1 VTRDSKITSQ
11 TIGIGSQHVNPQK
24 LKFRHSAV
32 LNEKPDTNL
41 WSLAYSFWNEVVL
54 FQGAGLISRTG
65 SHERLYNQ
73 DPMKTLRYSVIVG
86 LLAQIVL
93 TLGSSAL
100 AQSTSSN
107 PSGQLA
113 QTPPMGWNSWNKFG
127 CNVSEQLIRET
138 AAAMVSTGMKAAGY
152 QYVNIDDC
160 WQVSRDAKGTIVAD
174 PTRFPGGIKVL
185 ADYVHSKGLKLGIY
199 TDAGTLTCEKRPG
212 SLNHE
217 LQDAKTYA
225 SWRVDYVKID
235 WCHAEGL
242 DPKVQYAKFRDALAQ
257 AGRPI
262 VFSICNWGVMAPW
275 TWGPSTGNLWRTTG
289 DIKDN
294 YDRMSV
300 IGFSQNGLE
309 KFAGPGHWNDPDM
322 LEVGNG
328 GMNRDE
334 YQTHMA
340 LWVLLAAP
348 LLAGNDLRSMTPRTS
363 EMLTNAEVIAVDQDS
378 TGIQGHRIWQE
389 GPLEIWVKPLAD
401 QSQAVGLFNRG
412 ESDLKITLD
421 LKTLGITGSAKL
433 RDLFQ
438 RADVGEARDS
448 YTADVAKH
456 GVVLLK
462 VSN

>member
-1 VTRDSKITSQ
+1 MKI
-11 TIGIGSQHVNPQK
+11 
-24 LKFRHSAV
+24 FRHAPIAPSFV
-32 LNEKPDTNL
+32 L
-41 WSLAYSFWNEVVL
+41 
-54 FQGAGLISRTG
+54 
-65 SHERLYNQ
+65 
-73 DPMKTLRYSVIVG
+73 
-86 LLAQIVL
+86 LLAALCNIAVGQ
-93 TLGSSAL
+93 SA
-100 AQSTSSN
+100 
-107 PSGQLA
+107 SGALSHQLA

-138 AAAMVSTGMKAAGY
+138 ADAMVSSGMQAAGY

-160 WQVSRDAKGTIVAD
+160 WQVSRDAQGTIVAD
-174 PTRFPGGIKVL
+174 PTRFPAGIKAL
-185 ADYVHSKGLKLGIY
+185 ADYVHSKGLKLGLY

-212 SLNHE
+212 SLDHE
-217 LQDAKTYA
+217 VQDAKTYA
-225 SWRVDYVKID
+225 SWEIDYVKVD

-275 TWGPSTGNLWRTTG
+275 TWGPATGNLWRTTG
-289 DIKDN
+289 DIKVN

-340 LWVLLAAP
+340 LWALLAAP

-378 TGIQGHRIWQE
+378 KGVQGHRIWQE

-401 QSQAVGLFNRG
+401 QNQAVGLFNRG
-412 ESDLKITLD
+412 ESDMKITLD
-421 LKTLGITGSAKL
+421 LKALGIPGSAKL

-438 RADVGEARDS
+438 HANLSVAQAS
-448 YTADVAKH
+448 YTAEVAKH
-456 GVVLLK
+456 GVVMLK
-462 VSN
+462 VSR